1 MLSFPVFHKLHDSDV
16 FPAHN
21 ISSPED
27 NSDHARDNWINQAE
41 VFHVLLFFFLQDE
54 DQGFTIGQA
63 FQGLQHPIE
72 STGED
77 RQFNNF
83 FPLCQ
88 LPVTSNFNLAII
100 FSLFSVFLLLGR
112 FQGKQ
117 SRSFPE
123 LSEAS
128 KESTPVRQLSDT
140 QHDVKSKLP
149 VASSRF
155 PAVETRDESGAFKNP
170 YSFNQ
175 DYKSKYSQKFAAGS
189 NGEWDGEFSSSR
201 NFKCFQLFHTTI
213 LYFRLSEKSERTS
226 RLTVKASVLDNR
238 CQRQILSTP
247 KDQHKDESKEE

>member
-1 MLSFPVFHKLHDSDV
+1 MLSFPVFHKLHDNDV
-16 FPAHN
+16 FSSYQL
-21 ISSPED
+21 SSPED
-27 NSDHARDNWINQAE
+27 SSDHARDNWINQAE
-41 VFHVLLFFFLQDE
+41 TFHVLLSFFLQDE

-83 FPLCQ
+83 PPLCQ

-100 FSLFSVFLLLGR
+100 FSLFSFLLLGR
-112 FQGKQ
+112 FQGKQQ

-140 QHDVKSKLP
+140 QHDGKSKLP

-155 PAVETRDESGAFKNP
+155 PAVETKDESGAFKNP

-189 NGEWDGEFSSSR
+189 NGEWDGDFSSQMKLCAF
-201 NFKCFQLFHTTI
+201 NFF
-213 LYFRLSEKSERTS
+213 
-226 RLTVKASVLDNR
+226 
-238 CQRQILSTP
+238 TP
-247 KDQHKDESKEE
+247 QF